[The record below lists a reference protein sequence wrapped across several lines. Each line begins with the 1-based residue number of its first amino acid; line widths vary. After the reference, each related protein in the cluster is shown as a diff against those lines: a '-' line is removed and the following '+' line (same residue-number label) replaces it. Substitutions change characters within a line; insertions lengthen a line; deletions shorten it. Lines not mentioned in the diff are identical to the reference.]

1 MVTPCSPL
9 TRELRDLRLHKPTK
23 GKAIYPGSF
32 DPITNGHLDILDRS
46 LTLFSEVIIVVAGT
60 GSKSP
65 LFTPEERVDLIREV
79 TADRKGVKVDRWPGL
94 IMDYA
99 RDHGISA
106 VIRGLRA
113 ASDFEYEFM
122 MASMNKAINPNVETI
137 FMMTAQNLYF
147 VSSSMVK
154 ELFHY
159 GGDVSRYVH
168 PLVNTR
174 LKQKIPLKITD
185 VNVKKVER

>member
-1 MVTPCSPL
+1 MSP
-9 TRELRDLRLHKPTK
+9 KP
-23 GKAIYPGSF
+23 KAIYPGSF

-46 LTLFSEVIIVVAGT
+46 LSIFSEVMIVVAGT
-60 GSKSP
+60 GHKNP
-65 LFTPEERVDLIREV
+65 LFTVEERVKLIREV
-79 TADRKGVKVDRWPGL
+79 TADRKGVTVDHWPGL

-99 RDHGISA
+99 RNHGYSA

-122 MASMNKAINPNVETI
+122 MASMNKQLNPKTETL

-147 VSSSMVK
+147 VSSSMIK

-159 GGDVSRYVH
+159 GGDISAYV
-168 PLVNTR
+168 PELVTQR
-174 LKQKIPLKITD
+174 LKEKIPLRQI
-185 VNVKKVER
+185 KK

>member
-1 MVTPCSPL
+1 MTHNV
-9 TRELRDLRLHKPTK
+9 R
-23 GKAIYPGSF
+23 KAIYPGSF

-46 LTLFSEVIIVVAGT
+46 LSLFSEVTILVAGT
-60 GSKSP
+60 GHKNP
-65 LFTPEERVDLIREV
+65 LFTLEERVDLIREV
-79 TADRKGVKVDRWPGL
+79 TVHRKGVKVDRWAGL

-99 RDHGISA
+99 REHHISA

-122 MASMNKAINPNVETI
+122 MASMNKQLNPDVETL

-147 VSSSMVK
+147 VSSSMIK

-159 GGDVSRYVH
+159 GGDISDYV
-168 PLVNTR
+168 PKGVVAR
-174 LKQKIPLKITD
+174 LREKIPLNT
-185 VNVKKVER
+185 KKS

>member
-1 MVTPCSPL
+1 MTQKV
-9 TRELRDLRLHKPTK
+9 R
-23 GKAIYPGSF
+23 KAIYPGSF

-46 LTLFSEVIIVVAGT
+46 LSLFSEVIIVVAGT
-60 GSKSP
+60 GHKNP
-65 LFTPEERVDLIREV
+65 LFTPDERVEIIREV
-79 TADRKGVKVDRWPGL
+79 TSDRKGVKVDRWSGL

-99 RDHGISA
+99 RDHQISA

-122 MASMNKAINPNVETI
+122 MASMNKEINPNVETL

-147 VSSSMVK
+147 VSSTMIK

-159 GGDVSRYVH
+159 GGDVTQYV
-168 PLVNTR
+168 PDVVTRQLAKKIR
-174 LKQKIPLKITD
+174 LKKT
-185 VNVKKVER
+185 

>member
-1 MVTPCSPL
+1 MRPPMEETLTPFRNRSPK
-9 TRELRDLRLHKPTK
+9 R
-23 GKAIYPGSF
+23 AIYPGSF

-46 LTLFSEVIIVVAGT
+46 LKLFPEVIIVVAGA
-60 GSKSP
+60 GHKSP

-79 TADRKGVKVDRWPGL
+79 TADWPGVKVERWSGL

-99 RDHGISA
+99 KTNQISA

-122 MASMNKAINPNVETI
+122 MATMNKELNPDVETL
-137 FMMTAQNLYF
+137 FMMTAQHLYF
-147 VSSSMVK
+147 VSATMIK

-159 GGDVSRYVH
+159 GGDMSPYV
-168 PLVNTR
+168 PKAVIER
-174 LKQKIPLKITD
+174 LKDKIPQKIA
-185 VNVKKVER
+185 KK

>member
-1 MVTPCSPL
+1 MV
-9 TRELRDLRLHKPTK
+9 R
-23 GKAIYPGSF
+23 KAIYPGSF

-46 LTLFSEVIIVVAGT
+46 LKLFSEIVIVVAGT
-60 GSKSP
+60 GQKNP
-65 LFTPEERVDLIREV
+65 LFSPEERVELIQEV
-79 TADRKGVKVDRWPGL
+79 TRDRKGVKVERWPGL

-99 RDHGISA
+99 RTHQISA

-122 MASMNKAINPNVETI
+122 MASMNKQLNPDVETV

-147 VSSSMVK
+147 VSSTMIK

-159 GGDVSRYVH
+159 GGDISHYV
-168 PLVNTR
+168 PPAVIAG
-174 LKQKIPLKITD
+174 LKEKIPLKK
-185 VNVKKVER
+185 KKV